1 VRNSCFIGEV
11 EEEKMSELVVTP
23 ETTVHTFAEH
33 FRESFHEKQTPA
45 EFAKNL
51 MRMEEIAQTPP
62 GSDRK
67 VINEAVL
74 SVVEQ
79 IDDPLIFGFGVVWL
93 DTRGFG
99 DISMDQVLRLR
110 GGILPS
116 EYLAGK
122 PAPLI

>member
-1 VRNSCFIGEV
+1 
-11 EEEKMSELVVTP
+11 MSELIVTP
-23 ETTVHTFAEH
+23 ETTVHTFAEN
-33 FRESFHEKQTPA
+33 FRESFHKTKTPA

-62 GSDRK
+62 GTDNK
-67 VINEAVL
+67 AVNEAVL

-79 IDDPLIFGFGVVWL
+79 IDDPLIFGFGVIWL
-93 DTRGFG
+93 DTRGYG
-99 DISMDQVLRLR
+99 NIPMGQVLRLR

-122 PAPLI
+122 PAALI

>member
-1 VRNSCFIGEV
+1 
-11 EEEKMSELVVTP
+11 MTELIVTP
-23 ETTVHTFAEH
+23 DTTVHAFAEH
-33 FRESFHEKQTPA
+33 FKAEFNEKRTPA

-62 GSDRK
+62 GTDSTT
-67 VINEAVL
+67 VSEAVL

-79 IDDPLIFGFGVVWL
+79 IDDPLIFGFGVCWL
-93 DTRGFG
+93 DNRGYG
-99 DISMDQVLRLR
+99 NKPMDEVLRLR

-122 PAPLI
+122 PVSIV

>member
-1 VRNSCFIGEV
+1 METTI
-11 EEEKMSELVVTP
+11 TP
-23 ETTVHTFAEH
+23 STTVHAFAEQ
-33 FRESFHEKQTPA
+33 FRNTFNKMKTPA

-51 MRMEEIAQTPP
+51 MKMEEIAQTPA
-62 GSDRK
+62 GTDDK
-67 VINEAVL
+67 TVNQAVL

-79 IDDPLIFGFGVVWL
+79 IDDPVIFGFGVCWL

-99 DISMDQVLRLR
+99 NTSMDEVLRLR

-122 PAPLI
+122 PAPII

>member
-1 VRNSCFIGEV
+1 
-11 EEEKMSELVVTP
+11 MAELIVTP
-23 ETTVHTFAEH
+23 DTTVHTFAEH
-33 FRESFHEKQTPA
+33 FRNGFQEKKTPA

-62 GSDRK
+62 GTDSAT
-67 VINEAVL
+67 VNEAIL
-74 SVVEQ
+74 TVVEQ
-79 IDDPLIFGFGVVWL
+79 IDDPLIFGFGVCWL

-99 DISMDQVLRLR
+99 NTPMDQVLRLR

-122 PAPLI
+122 PVPIV